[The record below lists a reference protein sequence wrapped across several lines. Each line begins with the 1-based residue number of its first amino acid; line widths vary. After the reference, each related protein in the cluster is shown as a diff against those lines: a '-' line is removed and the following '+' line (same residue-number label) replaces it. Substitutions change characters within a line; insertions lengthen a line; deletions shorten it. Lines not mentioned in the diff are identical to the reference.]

1 MSTFTPTAGPVAAQD
16 QFREIKS
23 QDELNR
29 AKQVQ
34 FRRRFAMRGVEPQ
47 WIPMDE
53 DARKAMQVCETF
65 NDMNKSWEYREVF
78 Q

>member
-1 MSTFTPTAGPVAAQD
+1 MSTSKPTAPPVAEQV
-16 QFREIKS
+16 QFREIAS
-23 QDELNR
+23 QDELNQ

-65 NDMNKSWEYREVF
+65 DDMNKSWEYREVI